1 VRSYMVLKG
10 RQLFTLVHIGAAGS
24 AVSPETER
32 FVASLK
38 IAQ

>member
-1 VRSYMVLKG
+1 MVLKG
-10 RQLFTLVHIGAAGS
+10 RQLYTLIHIGAAGS
-24 AVSPETER
+24 AGSPDTER